1 MTTLRADTEKKT
13 VKVWNPLVR
22 IFHMS
27 LLVAVGV
34 AYVTQEQQYDAHIQS
49 GYAVLGL
56 VLFRIF
62 WGMAGGR
69 HARFAAFW
77 PTPAGLQ
84 RYLKDMLRG
93 QAPRYLGHN
102 PAGGLMVIGGV
113 VGALLLPALSALG
126 FVLIYKSSRVLNI
139 AHGQIIAAGA
149 FITYA
154 LTVWVGIHI
163 ALSFILSM
171 IITFFLA
178 MSVERVFL
186 RRLIGEPIIS
196 VIMVTIGLM
205 SIIDGIIYMT
215 PFGSENFSF
224 PEFLPK
230 TPLMF
235 WGVSISWTQLVGLII
250 TFIMIGGFTW
260 FFKASTIGIS
270 MRAVSDDQFASMSI
284 GISVPK
290 VFGLAWAAAGL
301 SAAAAGGIDHV
312 HGHGIA
318 GKHAVQAAH
327 QLDALRDRRGIVRIR
342 EVRGLGALDHVDEL
356 GRHLVPAGVL
366 GLGPESG
373 ARVDRLAAR
382 APDVAVV
389 HVVVVRNGDGRPIAN
404 DLSELPT

>member
-1 MTTLRADTEKKT
+1 MSYFFQ
-13 VKVWNPLVR
+13 LV
-22 IFHMS
+22 I
-27 LLVAVGV
+27 
-34 AYVTQEQQYDAHIQS
+34 S
-49 GYAVLGL
+49 G
-56 VLFRIF
+56 I
-62 WGMAGGR
+62 
-69 HARFAAFW
+69 
-77 PTPAGLQ
+77 
-84 RYLKDMLRG
+84 
-93 QAPRYLGHN
+93 
-102 PAGGLMVIGGV
+102 V
-113 VGALLLPALSALG
+113 VGSIYALSALG

-139 AHGQIIAAGA
+139 AHGQIIATGA

-163 ALSFILSM
+163 AISFILSM

-260 FFKASTIGIS
+260 FFKASTVGIS

-284 GISVPK
+284 GISVPR
-290 VFGLAWAAAGL
+290 VFGLAWATAGL
-301 SAAAAGGIDHV
+301 SAAAAGGIIGNITGLNFDVLHSF
-312 HGHGIA
+312 GIIVFPVVIV
-318 GKHAVQAAH
+318 GG
-327 QLDALRDRRGIVRIR
+327 LDSIFG
-342 EVRGLGALDHVDEL
+342 
-356 GRHLVPAGVL
+356 
-366 GLGPESG
+366 
-373 ARVDRLAAR
+373 
-382 APDVAVV
+382 AVV
-389 HVVVVRNGDGRPIAN
+389 AGIIMGLIQQFAAGYLDGNWGLFGTA
-404 DLSELPT
+404 DVLPYIILLIILLIKPHGLFGIHEIERV